1 MPDEPATKQDL
12 RDLEA
17 RLDRKL
23 NALESRI
30 RTAVEE
36 SETRILTAV
45 DGCAETID
53 ARLDAGTRRFA
64 GVEERLNLPPAA

>member
-17 RLDRKL
+17 RLDGKL

-30 RTAVEE
+30 RIAVEE
-36 SETRILTAV
+36 SETRLLTAV
-45 DGCAETID
+45 DGYTETIG
-53 ARLDAGTRRFA
+53 ARLDASPRRFA
-64 GVEERLNLPPAA
+64 GVEERLNLPAAG